1 MCQGR
6 FISRNQCAPLV
17 GVLIVRKATTCVGGG
32 VVYWKLLNFAV
43 DLQLLPKKKSLFF
56 LNGEKGNFV

>member
-17 GVLIVRKATTCVGGG
+17 GVWIVRKATTCVGGG

-43 DLQLLPKKKSLFF
+43 DLKLLQKKKKSIFF
-56 LNGEKGNFV
+56 KW